1 MSKKGFIILSWLLI
15 ILVGPIT
22 LLVNTDIASLLASP
36 LGTINFFQRLTG
48 MLGFSFLFVQLL
60 LGSYMNFWQRYLGA
74 KTFRYHV
81 IEGLVSYGLFLGHPL
96 LYVVFTYQLVGKL
109 TTFILPN
116 LDINTPVYELYL
128 TYGRIGFLLLTIG
141 VTAGLLRNKPF
152 LRAHWRKF
160 HILNYFAFFFVAV
173 HAWNV
178 GTDARAFPFSFLYW
192 IAIVVITATVFRR
205 FVYPRFKDFLV
216 SRQTPETSL

>member
-1 MSKKGFIILSWLLI
+1 MNTTLSE
-15 ILVGPIT
+15 VFSNPIQ
-22 LLVNTDIASLLASP
+22 L
-36 LGTINFFQRLTG
+36 INFFQRLTG
-48 MLGFSFLFVQLL
+48 LLAFSLLFVQLL

-74 KTFRYHV
+74 KTFKYHV

-96 LYVVFTYQLVGKL
+96 LYVVFTYRLVGKL

-141 VTAGLLRNKPF
+141 VVAGLLRNKPF

-173 HAWNV
+173 HAYNV
-178 GTDARAFPFSFLYW
+178 GTDVRTFPFSFLFW

-205 FVYPRFKDFLV
+205 FVYPRLKGYLA

>member
-1 MSKKGFIILSWLLI
+1 MSKKGFIILCWLLI
-15 ILVGPIT
+15 LLVGPIT
-22 LLVNTDIASLLASP
+22 LFVNTTLSEVFSNPIQL
-36 LGTINFFQRLTG
+36 INFFQRLTG
-48 MLGFSFLFVQLL
+48 LLAFSLLFVQLL

-74 KTFRYHV
+74 KTFKYHV

-96 LYVVFTYQLVGKL
+96 LYVVFTYRLVGKL

-141 VTAGLLRNKPF
+141 VVAGLLRNKPF

-173 HAWNV
+173 HAYNV
-178 GTDARAFPFSFLYW
+178 GTDVRTFPFSFLFW

-205 FVYPRFKDFLV
+205 FVYPRLKGYLA